1 MEANIGAFAFP
12 GEVAG
17 QLAPAFLGGS
27 NIAVSAKSKHQ
38 DLAYDLVKLMTGADY
53 QKKMAALGL
62 LPARKSLLSAV
73 SGSES
78 AVAQAKAAQNSRFV
92 PSSENWAAVEA
103 AFTMQDLVVGIA
115 GGGDVAA
122 EAKKADDA
130 ITTALNG

>member
-1 MEANIGAFAFP
+1 
-12 GEVAG
+12 
-17 QLAPAFLGGS
+17 
-27 NIAVSAKSKHQ
+27 
-38 DLAYDLVKLMTGADY
+38 
-53 QKKMAALGL
+53 
-62 LPARKSLLSAV
+62 V